1 MSAKVRPKV
10 TRLKRKRRLL
20 TWMAAGKET
29 TAQVRPVLGPIS
41 REVLET
47 PVGTPKRSQSV
58 SGSEGWQDSGHT
70 GADVNSPSAELI
82 FDLEEA

>member
-29 TAQVRPVLGPIS
+29 TAQLRPVLGPIS
-41 REVLET
+41 REALEI
-47 PVGTPKRSQSV
+47 PVGTPKGVPISQRIRRMAA
-58 SGSEGWQDSGHT
+58 HR
-70 GADVNSPSAELI
+70 GAKQELVAI
-82 FDLEEA
+82 LHQLS

>member
-29 TAQVRPVLGPIS
+29 TAQARSGLGPIS
-41 REVLET
+41 TEALEV
-47 PVGTPKRSQSV
+47 PGGTPKEVPISQWIRRMAGFRTHRSK
-58 SGSEGWQDSGHT
+58 T
-70 GADVNSPSAELI
+70 GAD
-82 FDLEEA
+82 F